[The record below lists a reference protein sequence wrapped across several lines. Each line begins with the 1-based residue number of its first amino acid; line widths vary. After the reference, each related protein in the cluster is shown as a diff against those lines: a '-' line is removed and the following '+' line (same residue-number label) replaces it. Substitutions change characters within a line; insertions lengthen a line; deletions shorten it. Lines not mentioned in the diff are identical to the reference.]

1 MRELKAKG
9 FKIGILTNM
18 SADFA
23 VRFRKAFA
31 DYAALADATVVSGEE
46 GMFKPQKRIYDLLK
60 ARIGLHVDELCFI
73 DDVEANC
80 EGARRCGWQA
90 IRFESNEQVAR
101 DFAARYA

>member
-1 MRELKAKG
+1 MGLKNYNVTDKTG
-9 FKIGILTNM
+9 PI
-18 SADFA
+18 ADVA
-23 VRFRKAFA
+23 
-31 DYAALADATVVSGEE
+31 VVSGEE